1 MDLVVFRHS
10 AAIGD
15 VDAMMYLGLT
25 YGTGREVDYAAGMS
39 DETFIRASIRASNEE
54 IRMRRC
60 LCRVQG
66 SSLFCGPRLS

>member
-15 VDAMMYLGLT
+15 VDAMVYLGVT

-39 DETFIRASIRASNEE
+39 DETFVRASNEE
-54 IRMRRC
+54 IRIRRC
-60 LCRVQG
+60 LCRVRG
-66 SSLFCGPRLS
+66 SSVFCGPRLS

>member
-15 VDAMMYLGLT
+15 VDAMMYLGVT

-39 DETFIRASIRASNEE
+39 DEPFVRASNEE
-54 IRMRRC
+54 IRITR
-60 LCRVQG
+60 
-66 SSLFCGPRLS
+66 